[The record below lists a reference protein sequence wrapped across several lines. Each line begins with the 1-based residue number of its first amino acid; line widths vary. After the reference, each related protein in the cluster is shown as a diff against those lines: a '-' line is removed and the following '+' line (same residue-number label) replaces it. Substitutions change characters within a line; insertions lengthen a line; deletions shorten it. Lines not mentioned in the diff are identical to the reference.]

1 MFALAQAV
9 RRADLVA
16 VDMLDRAQTAAGDLL
31 AAEREGMFQW
41 SDDVELGTIVSG
53 QAGGRTV
60 NNAITLFES
69 QGLAI
74 EDVALAARLYDL
86 AQGQGVGRMLPFWE
100 A

>member
-1 MFALAQAV
+1 MFALARAV

-16 VDMLDRAQTAAGDLL
+16 VDVLDQDQTAAGDPL

-41 SDDVELGTIVSG
+41 LDAVELGTIVSG
-53 QAGGRTV
+53 QTGGGTV
-60 NNAITLFES
+60 NNAIILFES
-69 QGLAI
+69 QGWAI

-86 AQGQGVGRMLPFWE
+86 AQGRGVGRMLPFWE